1 MLAIRD
7 QENLVHG
14 HQQVAASKPLNQT
27 TRGILP
33 KTPGNKYP
41 KTPLKIN
48 LNDENDPAGFGG
60 GKSVLGTKGKNL
72 ENLVTGGKN
81 IATFDK
87 NAFITPMGMVS
98 IRFQCWLMTLT
109 SCCRAS

>member
-27 TRGILP
+27 TRGVAP

-41 KTPLKIN
+41 KTPLKIP
-48 LNDENDPAGFGG
+48 LRDENAPGGFGG
-60 GKSVLGTKGKNL
+60 GKSVLGVKGKGI
-72 ENLVTGGKN
+72 ENIGTTGKKG
-81 IATFDK
+81 ATFDK
-87 NAFITPMGMVS
+87 NAFTTPMGTSLM
-98 IRFQCWLMTLT
+98 IIFQK
-109 SCCRAS
+109 